1 MNWLI
6 LIGNDHSQ
14 TIENAELAR
23 NARRYCQNYTR
34 ILTLSSKAQTLLPVQ
49 EHGRLAGHG
58 LSGCLYYL
66 DQSQL
71 CLLSLELY
79 WQTRK
84 QQHPLHSAACSFSR
98 VPIFPKTAFKALPQI
113 GPSSSRLMR
122 HGVVRM
128 PSSYPESLCSPS
140 LPPTSDNCTGHCKAL
155 APAWDALTRD
165 YKDSDTLLVTEV
177 DCTSDTGKGL
187 CSERTLLLASLLASE
202 TLVPISR
209 KRGSQ
214 LQL

>member
-23 NARRYCQNYTR
+23 KRAQVLSELHPYPYTIIQGSDLAPSSRAWTR
-34 ILTLSSKAQTLLPVQ
+34 II
-49 EHGRLAGHG
+49 
-58 LSGCLYYL
+58 
-66 DQSQL
+66 
-71 CLLSLELY
+71 CLLILPGSITTMPPFLTVLY

-84 QQHPLHSAACSFSR
+84 QQHPLYSAACSFSR
-98 VPIFPKTAFKALPQI
+98 VPIFPKTDFKALLQI

-155 APAWDALTRD
+155 APA
-165 YKDSDTLLVTEV
+165 
-177 DCTSDTGKGL
+177 
-187 CSERTLLLASLLASE
+187 
-202 TLVPISR
+202 
-209 KRGSQ
+209 
-214 LQL
+214 

>member
-140 LPPTSDNCTGHCKAL
+140 LPPTVRFRGMG
-155 APAWDALTRD
+155 
-165 YKDSDTLLVTEV
+165 
-177 DCTSDTGKGL
+177 TSISEANKRVPNFSFATQEGKQV
-187 CSERTLLLASLLASE
+187 SSYFRQ
-202 TLVPISR
+202 R
-209 KRGSQ
+209 N
-214 LQL
+214 